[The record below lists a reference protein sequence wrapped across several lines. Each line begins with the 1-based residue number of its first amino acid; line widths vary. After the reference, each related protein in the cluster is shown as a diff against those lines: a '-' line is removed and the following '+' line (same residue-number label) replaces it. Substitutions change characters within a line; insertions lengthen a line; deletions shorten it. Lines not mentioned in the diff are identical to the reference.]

1 MLRVI
6 CFFTVLAFTLT
17 IYAEATAYFFDVKLF
32 SRQQEILDQLA
43 VERDLQE
50 LRMTKKLT
58 ESSSDRQNILNN
70 RYALQKA
77 EQHLALGGV
86 SFQGETV
93 FTKQQL
99 MALYEVSESTIEK
112 YLLSHA
118 DELQANGY
126 IVLKGRNLKCF
137 KELHDGTVIN
147 YGTKTSV
154 LGVFSF
160 RAVLNLGMLLTES
173 EPARQLRTRL
183 LDIVLDVMA
192 ERAGGHTKF
201 INQRDESFL
210 LAAFQEENYR
220 KQFIDA
226 LDKFVEGSQWKYAR
240 FTNLIYQS
248 IFHEN
253 ATEYKKV
260 LKLAQND
267 KVRETM
273 YSEVLNL
280 IASFE
285 AGIAHEL
292 EKASREYGRK
302 LAQKEAE
309 SLLFSFEQ
317 HPLFRPLI
325 LDARTKMAS
334 RDLCFRDA
342 LHTKLAA
349 YIQSVPEA
357 DFERF
362 LGEKSKSLEEQ
373 LSNPETLAV
382 FKRLKDR

>member
-1 MLRVI
+1 M
-6 CFFTVLAFTLT
+6 AK
-17 IYAEATAYFFDVKLF
+17 D
-32 SRQQEILDQLA
+32 
-43 VERDLQE
+43 
-50 LRMTKKLT
+50 LT
-58 ESSSDRQNILNN
+58 ESSHDRQNILNN
-70 RYALQKA
+70 RYALQQA
-77 EQHLALGGV
+77 EQHLSLGGV
-86 SFQGETV
+86 QFQGETV

-99 MALYEVSESTIEK
+99 MLLYEVSDSTIEK
-112 YLLSHA
+112 YLVSHA
-118 DELQANGY
+118 NELKANGY
-126 IVLKGRNLKCF
+126 TVLKGSKLKEF
-137 KELHDGTVIN
+137 KKLMNGTVTN
-147 YGTKTSV
+147 YGTKTSA

-173 EPARQLRTRL
+173 EPARLLRSRL

-201 INQRDESFL
+201 INQRDENYL

-220 KQFIDA
+220 RQFTDA
-226 LDKFVEGSQWKYAR
+226 LDSYVEGNNWKYAR

-253 ATEYKKV
+253 AAEYKKV
-260 LKLAQND
+260 LKLAE
-267 KVRETM
+267 KEKIRETM

-285 AGIAHEL
+285 SGIAHEL
-292 EKASREYGRK
+292 EKASQAQGCK
-302 LAQKEAE
+302 LTQKEAE
-309 SLLFSFEQ
+309 NLFASFEQ

-342 LHTKLAA
+342 LHEKLEA

-373 LSNPETLAV
+373 LSDPDTLAV

>member
-1 MLRVI
+1 MSKD
-6 CFFTVLAFTLT
+6 LT
-17 IYAEATAYFFDVKLF
+17 A
-32 SRQQEILDQLA
+32 SNH
-43 VERDLQE
+43 
-50 LRMTKKLT
+50 
-58 ESSSDRQNILNN
+58 DRQNILNN

-77 EQHLALGGV
+77 EEHLNLGGV
-86 SFQGETV
+86 LFKGERV
-93 FTKQQL
+93 FTKQQIMTL
-99 MALYEVSESTIEK
+99 FEIGDATVER
-112 YLLSHA
+112 YLTSHS
-118 DELQANGY
+118 DELKSNGY
-126 IVLKGRNLKCF
+126 QILKGSKLREF
-137 KELHDGTVIN
+137 KEIA
-147 YGTKTSV
+147 YGTLIDEGTKMSV
-154 LGVFSF
+154 LGIFSF

-173 EPARQLRTRL
+173 EPARLLRSRL

-201 INQRDESFL
+201 INQRDDSYL
-210 LAAFQEENYR
+210 LAAFQEESYR
-220 KQFIDA
+220 RQFTDA
-226 LDKFVEGSQWKYAR
+226 LDQFVEGNHWKYAR

-260 LKLAQND
+260 LKLAEKD
-267 KVRETM
+267 KIRETM

-285 AGIAHEL
+285 TGIAHEL
-292 EKASREYGRK
+292 ENASQTLGRK
-302 LAQKEAE
+302 LSQKEAE
-309 SLLFSFEQ
+309 TLFATFEQ
-317 HPLFRPLI
+317 HPLFKPLI

-342 LHTKLAA
+342 LHDKLEA

-362 LGEKSKSLEEQ
+362 LGEKSRSLEEQ
-373 LSNPETLAV
+373 LSDPETLAV